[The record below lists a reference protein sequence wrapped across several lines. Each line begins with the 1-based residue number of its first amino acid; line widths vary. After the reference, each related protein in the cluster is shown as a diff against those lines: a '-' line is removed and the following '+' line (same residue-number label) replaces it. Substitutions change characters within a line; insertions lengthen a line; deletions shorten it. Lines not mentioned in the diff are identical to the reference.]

1 MVVSNKKLSED
12 VKICVNNIK
21 LLVFI
26 NKGEYVSIT

>member
-1 MVVSNKKLSED
+1 MVASNKKLSED
-12 VKICVNNIK
+12 VKICVNTTK